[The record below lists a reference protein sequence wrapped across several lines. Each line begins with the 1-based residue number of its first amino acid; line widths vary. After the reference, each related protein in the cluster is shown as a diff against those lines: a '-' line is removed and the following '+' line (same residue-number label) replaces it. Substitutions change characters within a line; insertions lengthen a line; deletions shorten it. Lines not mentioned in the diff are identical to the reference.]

1 MDVKLYLFPENFRY
15 NGVDTETVFVKKFR
29 NFIRDLSE
37 IVSQDKKRVTILI
50 PQDFY
55 SIPVFLEKDIV
66 AIAVEYLEPDEQSL
80 LYATLYNTSM
90 MEEGHDVEI
99 IKKQTL
105 YSKDEEFCVSTIV
118 FNSTEANRDNRKYI
132 EFEQY
137 KIVYTYNSWVYLK
150 RQILGN
156 HPDTS
161 KAFMKECKTCFP
173 DIKFSCNCEI
183 VIGDY
188 LKKIPRKI
196 VYYLSCM
203 NDKLINFYNN
213 YPNPNAMNDLL
224 ADFSGRYGMDKAG
237 SLQMTAN
244 KKTNYTFDF
253 VNTSGDIKK
262 KVCDPH
268 FKIQHYDSNCSCVPN
283 ADSEKCYGR
292 IYFCLD
298 KNEKDESLE
307 LFVGSIGPH
316 V

>member
-1 MDVKLYLFPENFRY
+1 MDVKLYLLPENFRY
-15 NGVDTETVFVKKFR
+15 NGVDTEPVFVKKFR
-29 NFIRDLSE
+29 TFIRDLSE

-55 SIPVFLEKDIV
+55 SIPIFSGKDV
-66 AIAVEYLEPDEQSL
+66 VSIAMEYLDQDEQSL
-80 LYATLYNTSM
+80 LYATLYNTST
-90 MEEGHDVEI
+90 MEEEYDAEV

-118 FNSTEANRDNRKYI
+118 FNGTEADREDRKYI
-132 EFEQY
+132 EFDQY
-137 KIVYTYNSWVYLK
+137 EIVYTYNSWVYLK

-156 HPDTS
+156 HPGTS
-161 KAFMKECKTCFP
+161 KTFMQECKTCFP
-173 DIKFSCNCEI
+173 DINFSCNCET

-188 LKKIPRKI
+188 LNKIPRRI

-203 NDKLINFYNN
+203 NDKLIDFYKN
-213 YPNPNAMNDLL
+213 YSNQNAMNDLL

-237 SLQMTAN
+237 SLQMTAY
-244 KKTNYTFDF
+244 KKANYTFDF

-292 IYFCLD
+292 IYFCLA
-298 KNEKDESLE
+298 KEEENESLE

-316 V
+316 I